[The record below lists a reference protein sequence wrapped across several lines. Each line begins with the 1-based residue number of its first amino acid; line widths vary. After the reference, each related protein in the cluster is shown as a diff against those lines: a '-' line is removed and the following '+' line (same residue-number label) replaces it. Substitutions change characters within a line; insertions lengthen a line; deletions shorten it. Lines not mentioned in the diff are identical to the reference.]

1 LRASYLRIAGRT
13 VPRLSEFY
21 GIVIAMYY
29 RDHAP
34 PHFHAIYGDWDAS
47 VAIESVE
54 LLDGNLPTR
63 AWHLVREWAEM
74 HQSELLLNWERA
86 RLQQPLKT
94 IDPLQ

>member
-1 LRASYLRIAGRT
+1 
-13 VPRLSEFY
+13 
-21 GIVIAMYY
+21 MYY

-47 VAIESVE
+47 VVIESVE

-63 AWHLVREWAEM
+63 AWRLVREWAEM

-86 RLQQPLKT
+86 RLQQPLKS